1 MIQEPCCIERTLP
14 LAVKKYGWLPWQS
27 NGDITIEKILKAVSY
42 LAGNALDISICLPAI
57 DIPALR
63 LFAWYFKRGWLK
75 SLTIITPDD
84 QSELIRAEL
93 PAELKLTVTNHAS
106 VNETSPIL
114 FIQGEI
120 QTVIVQGPLHTS
132 IATTPTRE
140 NYITYAGK
148 DQDRISQF
156 TDTLSAL
163 IRVASKKKPKK
174 GSATMPDASP
184 AVSDATADSVPA
196 DPPSEDKGSQTAISI
211 APTKHSSNDSIPS
224 PLPSPPCNAWR
235 KADC

>member
-1 MIQEPCCIERTLP
+1 MIQEPCCIERSLP

-174 GSATMPDASP
+174 GPVPAGSPSGDPSATVPAASP
-184 AVSDATADSVPA
+184 AVPDTPADSVPA
-196 DPPSEDKGSQTAISI
+196 GSPSGE
-211 APTKHSSNDSIPS
+211 
-224 PLPSPPCNAWR
+224 
-235 KADC
+235 

>member
-1 MIQEPCCIERTLP
+1 MIQEPCCIERSLP

-174 GSATMPDASP
+174 VPATMPDTSPAGSSPAPSATVPAASP
-184 AVSDATADSVPA
+184 AVPDAPSDSVPTN
-196 DPPSEDKGSQTAISI
+196 PPSEE
-211 APTKHSSNDSIPS
+211 
-224 PLPSPPCNAWR
+224 
-235 KADC
+235 

>member
-1 MIQEPCCIERTLP
+1 MIQEPCCIERSLP
-14 LAVKKYGWLPWQS
+14 IELKKYGWLPWQS
-27 NGDITIEKILKAVSY
+27 NGDITIEKILKAVSH

-75 SLTIITPDD
+75 SLTIITSDD
-84 QSELIRAEL
+84 QAELIHSEL
-93 PAELKLTVTNHAS
+93 PAELKLTITNHTS
-106 VNETSPIL
+106 VTETSPLL
-114 FIQGEI
+114 FIQGEV

-156 TDTLSAL
+156 TDTLAAL

-174 GSATMPDASP
+174 GSAPVPDASP
-184 AVSDATADSVPA
+184 SGSSPAPSATVPA
-196 DPPSEDKGSQTAISI
+196 NPPSEE
-211 APTKHSSNDSIPS
+211 
-224 PLPSPPCNAWR
+224 
-235 KADC
+235 